1 MHIRSYLHSIL
12 KTHVLLLEMKKCVLD
27 RWVWRE
33 VVKLVLFDRDLE
45 NPFNVQTSKKVYF
58 YQFGFTP

>member
-1 MHIRSYLHSIL
+1 
-12 KTHVLLLEMKKCVLD
+12 MKKCVLD

-45 NPFNVQTSKKVYF
+45 NPLNVQTSEKIYF
-58 YQFGFTP
+58 YQFGFTL